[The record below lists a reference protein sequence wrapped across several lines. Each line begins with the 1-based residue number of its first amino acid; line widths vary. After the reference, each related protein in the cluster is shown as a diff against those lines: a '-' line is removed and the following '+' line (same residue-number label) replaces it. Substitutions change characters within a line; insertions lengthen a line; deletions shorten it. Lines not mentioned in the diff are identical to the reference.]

1 MAGKLVVDTS
11 VAVKWYVPEPGA
23 AAAARLLGLGDEL
36 LAPDFL
42 LAEFA
47 NVLWKKVARKELES
61 SEAATILDAFLHTPP
76 IELSPTLPI
85 LRPALELATA
95 IRCSVY
101 DALFLALAV
110 AESGKFVTDDD
121 KLVRLVQA
129 TPLDPY
135 VISLASF

>member
-23 AAAARLLGLGDEL
+23 ASAARLLGLGDEL

-47 NVLWKKVARKELES
+47 NVLWKKLARKELES

>member
-23 AAAARLLGLGDEL
+23 ASAARLLGLGDEL

-121 KLVRLVQA
+121 KLIRLVQE